1 MTNLIEKEILY
12 KNDDNHLTSYFS
24 VRHGGFEAENEVKR
38 ERERER
44 ERRGEWERMDL
55 FTVYHNFRKKLRDNR
70 IFHKDPLIKS
80 CSLYLRVYPVLF
92 FLFISFGLRAGVT

>member
-44 ERRGEWERMDL
+44 EKGRMGTDG
-55 FTVYHNFRKKLRDNR
+55 
-70 IFHKDPLIKS
+70 
-80 CSLYLRVYPVLF
+80 SLH
-92 FLFISFGLRAGVT
+92 GLS